1 MSLYGVIPQRE
12 FAPYVYR
19 IYSIIKEIFNFSS
32 FNNDTIVLSA
42 WIRGGRREIFFR
54 QAIKRK
60 TMPKRVKAAIAI
72 VGSILLALGIFFF
85 LETVTKVNR
94 SNPDFS
100 YISEENRE
108 GPVQL
113 ITGEKVEIPFGFN
126 FDEGVSRVNLEFS
139 GIHKNIP
146 GIAFSNTTVAVKKG
160 KAQAKVI
167 LQITSDE
174 DLKAGSHVL
183 TIIAKDAD
191 SGMII
196 SEGEILLN
204 FNMLKVIAG
213 CSC

>member
-1 MSLYGVIPQRE
+1 
-12 FAPYVYR
+12 
-19 IYSIIKEIFNFSS
+19 
-32 FNNDTIVLSA
+32 
-42 WIRGGRREIFFR
+42 
-54 QAIKRK
+54 
-60 TMPKRVKAAIAI
+60 MPKRVKAAIAI

-139 GIHKNIP
+139 GIHKNIS

>member
-1 MSLYGVIPQRE
+1 MSLYGVILQRE

-139 GIHKNIP
+139 GIHKNIS